1 MIAVIIPFYR
11 MREMKLREFKILT
24 YGGSL
29 QWEASVGTQLISDSG
44 LLNFILLSKYLLA
57 DSMLKAFKSLPL
69 VLSPGNSILLFL
81 ITERISLIEYSST
94 V

>member
-1 MIAVIIPFYR
+1 
-11 MREMKLREFKILT
+11 MKLREFKILT

-29 QWEASVGTQLISDSG
+29 QWEVSVGTQFISDSG
-44 LLNFILLSKYLLA
+44 RLNFILHNKYLLA
-57 DSMLKAFKSLPL
+57 DSMLEVKSLPL
-69 VLSPGNSILLFL
+69 VLFPGNAILLFL